1 VALAAGGG
9 AGGGDG
15 GDGAGGA
22 RLAEDGVSHDG
33 PLALEEALYDRLGP
47 VARRQAWLW
56 RWRAWSLVLAGAAVA
71 GLVLELLDER
81 LGWGGPGWWVLL
93 GLGVVG
99 AIVYLHWRI
108 EQGAPD
114 LKALAT
120 RIERAHPELRA
131 LLLTAIAQAPN
142 DVNGRFGYLQE
153 QVLREAVTEAAPG
166 TWSRA
171 VPNGQLW
178 GAGLGCA
185 VAALG
190 LLFVA
195 GRSLLPE
202 MPALFPDAYGL
213 EVSPGDGE
221 AERGTSVTV
230 LARFTRSVPSR
241 ATLLV
246 RPRGKAPSRVVMTKN
261 LADPVFS
268 ASSPIVDGVVDY
280 QIEYGGRRSKRFRI
294 TSFVLPELDRID
306 ARVIYPRQPALPA
319 RDIEDVRLVS
329 VAEGARVALTV
340 RLNKP
345 VAEAHLVGDDGSV
358 VNLAPSG
365 GRGEVQTVTFDPDRT
380 RHYDVQLLDERRRP
394 NRAPPRLTVEVHGNA
409 APKVT
414 LSFPG
419 HDVRVSPIEELT
431 VEAKVSDDVGL
442 VGYGVSYALAGKPG
456 REVKLGGGG
465 TVRTE
470 TAHLVIPLEELGAQP
485 DDLLSYHVWAEDIAG
500 NGERRRIWSD
510 MYFAEVRPFEEHY
523 QEGPSDSGGAAGA
536 GMRGLSPADDLARR
550 QKEII
555 NATWKLEREER
566 EGVPAA
572 ELHNDVEVVRKGQ
585 MEIKDATEAMRQ
597 EALTPESRAVIDEAV
612 AAMVRAHGQLAV
624 SLAQALDAEQ
634 KAYAWL
640 LKLRLRDHLVARGR
654 AGAGGQN
661 QSDPVFQE
669 LDLPQRSDPFQ
680 ARSEA
685 TAEDAPGREDRQVL
699 NRLRDLAERQKTLTE
714 RIKELQVALQQ
725 ARPEER
731 ETLQNRLKR
740 LREEQQEMLGDM
752 DDLLQRMD
760 RPENRSRMAG
770 SRQDLESTRARAAE
784 TSEALA
790 RGEAGRAVGA
800 GTRTERA
807 LDRMREEL
815 QRRVSRGL
823 SDEMRDLATAAKGLS
838 KAQASLGDSIRKA
851 ADPKRPAGTPTERRG
866 LAQKLREQKQGVS
879 ALLERMRQIT
889 EETESSAPL
898 LSRKLYD
905 TFRKAKL
912 DGVERAL
919 DRMSDQLDHSFGA
932 QAAADEP
939 KVRDA
944 VAALEKGVT
953 DAAKGVLGDDAEAL
967 RLAQAELQ
975 ALSSEMRGA
984 GGAAAGRGRSA
995 ESGTPP
1001 TQPPPAQGAG
1011 GGAGLLPRGAGEAGR
1026 GSGSSNNAPPGPG
1039 TTPPSP
1045 LTAESFRAWAERLRD
1060 VQELL
1065 GDPGL
1070 RTEAARLLDRARALR
1085 GDARRHAEAPQWS
1098 VLETELV
1105 RPLDELRDRVN
1116 EELRR
1121 VAPDKDKLSPIDRDP
1136 VPSRYSE
1143 LVRRY
1148 YKSLAGE

>member
-1 VALAAGGG
+1 
-9 AGGGDG
+9 
-15 GDGAGGA
+15 
-22 RLAEDGVSHDG
+22 
-33 PLALEEALYDRLGP
+33 
-47 VARRQAWLW
+47 
-56 RWRAWSLVLAGAAVA
+56 
-71 GLVLELLDER
+71 
-81 LGWGGPGWWVLL
+81 VLL
-93 GLGVVG
+93 GLGV
-99 AIVYLHWRI
+99 AAAMAYLHWRI
-108 EQGAPD
+108 EQSAPD
-114 LKALAT
+114 LKVLAA

-131 LLLTAIAQAPN
+131 LLLTAIAQAP
-142 DVNGRFGYLQE
+142 DEVSGRFGYLQE
-153 QVLREAVTEAAPG
+153 QVLREAVAQAAPG
-166 TWSRA
+166 AWSRA
-171 VPNGQLW
+171 VSPGQLW
-178 GAGLGCA
+178 GAGLGCTA
-185 VAALG
+185 AALA

-202 MPALFPDAYGL
+202 MPALFPDEYGL

-230 LARFTRSVPSR
+230 LARFTRGVPSR

-246 RPRGKAPSRVVMTKN
+246 RPRGKAPSRVAMTKN

-268 ASSPIVDGVVDY
+268 ASSPVVDGVVDY
-280 QIEYGGRRSKRFRI
+280 QIEYNGRRSKRFRI
-294 TSFVLPELDRID
+294 TSFLMPELDRID
-306 ARVIYPRQPALPA
+306 ARITYPRQPALPA
-319 RDIEDVRLVS
+319 RDIEDVHLVS

-365 GRGEVQTVTFDPDRT
+365 GRGEVQTATFDPDRT
-380 RHYDVQLLDERRRP
+380 RHYDLQLLDERRRP

-409 APKVT
+409 APKVA

-442 VGYGVSYALAGKPG
+442 VGYGVSYALAGKPPH
-456 REVKLGGGG
+456 EVRLGGCG

-470 TAHLVIPLEELGAQP
+470 TARLIIPLEDLGAQP
-485 DDLLSYHVWAEDIAG
+485 DDLLSYHFWAEDVAG
-500 NGERRRIWSD
+500 NGERRRVWSD
-510 MYFAEVRPFEEHY
+510 MYFAEVRPFEERY
-523 QEGPSDSGGAAGA
+523 QEGPSDPGGGAG
-536 GMRGLSPADDLARR
+536 GGRGLSPSDDLARH
-550 QKEII
+550 QKDII

-585 MEIKDATEAMRQ
+585 MEIKDGTEALRQ
-597 EALTPESRAVIDEAV
+597 QSPGAETRAVIDEAV
-612 AAMVRAHGQLAV
+612 AAMVRAHGQLPV
-624 SLAQALDAEQ
+624 NLSQALDAEQ

-640 LKLRLRDHLVARGR
+640 LKLRLRDHLVALDKSGKS
-654 AGAGGQN
+654 GGQ
-661 QSDPVFQE
+661 SDTPFQE
-669 LDLPQRSDPFQ
+669 IDLPPRSDPFQ
-680 ARSEA
+680 NRSEP
-685 TAEDAPGREDRQVL
+685 TPQEDPAREDRQVL

-725 ARPEER
+725 ARPEEK
-731 ETLQNRLKR
+731 ENLQNRLKR

-752 DDLLQRMD
+752 DDLLERMD
-760 RPENRSRMAG
+760 RPDNRSRMAEA
-770 SRQDLESTRARAAE
+770 RHELESTRSRAAE

-790 RGEAGRAVGA
+790 HGEAGRAVGA

-823 SDEMRDLATAAKGLS
+823 ADEMRGLATDAKDLAKKQGEIGAA
-838 KAQASLGDSIRKA
+838 IRKA
-851 ADPKRPAGTPTERRG
+851 ADPRRAASTPTERRG
-866 LAQKLREQKQGVS
+866 LAQELRGQKQGVTS
-879 ALLERMRQIT
+879 LLEKMKRIT

-905 TFRKAKL
+905 TFRKARL

-919 DRMSDQLDHSFGA
+919 DRLSDQLDHSFGA

-939 KVRDA
+939 RVREA

-975 ALSSEMRGA
+975 ALTSEMRGA
-984 GGAAAGRGRSA
+984 GSAGR
-995 ESGTPP
+995 GTPP

-1011 GGAGLLPRGAGEAGR
+1011 GGEGSGLLPRAGGAGEVGR
-1026 GSGSSNNAPPGPG
+1026 G
-1039 TTPPSP
+1039 PPSP
-1045 LTAESFRAWAERLRD
+1045 GNASSGSPLTGEQFRAWADRLRD

-1065 GDPGL
+1065 GDPTL
-1070 RTEAARLLDRARALR
+1070 RTDAARVLDRARALR
-1085 GDARRHAEAPQWS
+1085 TAARRHAEAPQWS
-1098 VLETELV
+1098 VLETEIV

-1121 VAPDKDKLSPIDRDP
+1121 VAPDKDKLAPIDRDP

-1148 YKSLAGE
+1148 YKSLARE